1 MLRPSRASLIK
12 SDEEKGSSLFLIKP
26 RTKMTQSVIFNRPL
40 KIKGEEDE
48 RSKSVDDDLT
58 SKSST
63 ISQNYKKSA

>member
-1 MLRPSRASLIK
+1 
-12 SDEEKGSSLFLIKP
+12 
-26 RTKMTQSVIFNRPL
+26 MTQSVIFNRPL